1 MNPRQNA
8 MYWAEWAKLRDALR
22 AKGKSVTQIEHYRHE
37 LTVRA
42 LGVEKSSKKFTNVD
56 LDKVLARIRAEREP
70 GNLDAQLAIQESP
83 EKRRAYLLARCDEC
97 CGEMWSRGNDNRLL
111 KPEMRLRYVAGTAR
125 NVIGKELEDCSAE
138 EIAKVLGCL
147 EARLRRL
154 IARGDAKVA
163 AARAN
168 PVSVRPQDDGNPF

>member
-1 MNPRQNA
+1 
-8 MYWAEWAKLRDALR
+8 MYWAEWAKLRDVLR
-22 AKGKSVTQIEHYRHE
+22 AKGKSVTQMEDYRHE
-37 LTVRA
+37 L
-42 LGVEKSSKKFTNVD
+42 TNVD

-70 GNLDAQLAIQESP
+70 GNLDAQLALQESP

-97 CGEMWSRGNDNRLL
+97 CGEMWSSGNDNRLL
-111 KPEMRLRYVAGTAR
+111 NPEMRSRYVAGTAR
-125 NVIGKELEDCSAE
+125 NVIGKELVDCSAE

-163 AARAN
+163 AARADA
-168 PVSVRPQDDGNPF
+168 VSVRQQADGNPF